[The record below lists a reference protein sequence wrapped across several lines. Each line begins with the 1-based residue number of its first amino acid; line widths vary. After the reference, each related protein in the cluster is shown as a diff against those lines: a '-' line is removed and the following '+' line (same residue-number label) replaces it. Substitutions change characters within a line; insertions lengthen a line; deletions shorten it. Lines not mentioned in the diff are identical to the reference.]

1 MLDVCELFRHD
12 VFRAPS
18 LWTIICNFLR
28 TRLFRREKLAC
39 GKHGNRAEMVVT
51 DKSGPPNDKLDTA
64 DQKSCGGIS
73 VKLSLPYDGIIETEN
88 MKRRVKS
95 KRAKEEG
102 RMTALREVENEKK
115 RESGTKGEERSAR
128 DVNGGSVIAVTDGE
142 NSVRVNE
149 GTSNGNLDNEMNHGN
164 DAISAILGVYN
175 SENAIDM
182 ESKETKIENESV
194 VIESKMSAKRPV
206 DITER
211 KDMTITDVD
220 EALCNEGNRG
230 EDGDDRNGG
239 TEESRLVDIEDDEV
253 EVEEYEEEE
262 EEKEGG
268 KDESQISLWKCLTVV
283 RVEKHTYIAQD
294 VSTDLNL
301 NAWTGEQLEEEE
313 LMDFE
318 YTGYAGKEVVKET
331 VQKCMTYGSRCFYW
345 NEFSRKIQV

>member
-12 VFRAPS
+12 VFLAPS

-28 TRLFRREKLAC
+28 TRLFRREKMAC

-51 DKSGPPNDKLDTA
+51 DKSGPPNDKSDTV
-64 DQKSCGGIS
+64 DQKSCGRIS

-88 MKRRVKS
+88 MKRRVNS

-102 RMTALREVENEKK
+102 RMTALRRVENEKK
-115 RESGTKGEERSAR
+115 RESGIKGEERSAR
-128 DVNGGSVIAVTDGE
+128 DVNGDSVIAVTDGE

-149 GTSNGNLDNEMNHGN
+149 GTSNGNLDNETYHGN
-164 DAISAILGVYN
+164 DAISVILGVYD

-182 ESKETKIENESV
+182 EIKEMKKENAPV
-194 VIESKMSAKRPV
+194 DIESKMSAKRPV

-211 KDMTITDVD
+211 KDMTITNVD

-230 EDGDDRNGG
+230 EDGDDRNGK
-239 TEESRLVDIEDDEV
+239 TEESRLVDVEEEQV
-253 EVEEYEEEE
+253 EVEEYEVE

-283 RVEKHTYIAQD
+283 RVEKHTYIAQY

-318 YTGYAGKEVVKET
+318 YTGYAGKEVVNEV